1 MRVLWLMSKLVMRVK
16 IVKISILMEGDSE
29 DVSDEKL
36 VTVRKLNL
44 ADESNV
50 SNEAKYNSDDLR
62 SDSYTLRMITQKMVI
77 LEFLI
82 VSK

>member
-1 MRVLWLMSKLVMRVK
+1 MRVK

>member
-1 MRVLWLMSKLVMRVK
+1 M
-16 IVKISILMEGDSE
+16 KISILMEGDSE